1 MDYLNKINE
10 NANNLYNETRDF
22 IWHLDPKKDTLHDL
36 AVRLKTFGDELFDST
51 NTNFEFNRNNKNI
64 KKIRLQMDWR
74 QHILRIFKEAMHN
87 ALKYSES
94 TNVKLKI
101 SITDK
106 NAIIELSDDGQGFN
120 LSEQSDGEGLKNMKN
135 RAEAIQADLK
145 IQSTQGNGSLV
156 RLIFNLP
163 Q

>member
-1 MDYLNKINE
+1 
-10 NANNLYNETRDF
+10 
-22 IWHLDPKKDTLHDL
+22 
-36 AVRLKTFGDELFDST
+36 
-51 NTNFEFNRNNKNI
+51 
-64 KKIRLQMDWR
+64 MDWR

-145 IQSTQGNGSLV
+145 IQSTQGKGSLV